1 MDLSQT
7 IKSAWL
13 SLGANKN
20 RSFLTMLGIIIG
32 IASVIV
38 IFSVGKGAESLIY
51 SQFTSIGSNL
61 IAILPGAA
69 DEEGPPASVFGI
81 TITTLKNRD
90 IAAVEQ
96 QLTDEIIAGTGYVRG
111 QDSVVYGNQSID
123 AAFVGVESDYLIVE
137 DAKVAEGRFFS
148 TDEEK
153 GLARVAVL
161 GSSIAEELF
170 FDESPLGKK
179 IKIGRESFIVI
190 GVMAKR
196 GTAGFVNQDRQVF
209 VPLETAQKI
218 LLGIDYLTLA
228 RLRVKDGYDLDQV
241 SERVRQILR
250 EQHNLTSGSEDD
262 FSVRNLDQAREVL
275 GRLTGALSLFL
286 AAIGAISLLVGG
298 IGIMNI
304 MLVAVN
310 ERVQE
315 IGLRRAVGA
324 KARDIELQFL
334 VEAVLLTFLGALVG
348 IFIGVIFSALTALV
362 ARGYGLSWQFQ
373 ITPFSVL
380 ISCVMAVLVGVVFG
394 YYPARRAAQ
403 LKPIEALRY
412 E

>member
-1 MDLSQT
+1 MDFGQT
-7 IKSAWL
+7 VKNAWL
-13 SLGANKN
+13 ALGANKN
-20 RSFLTMLGIIIG
+20 RSFLTMLGIVIG
-32 IASVIV
+32 IAAVIV
-38 IFSVGKGAESLIY
+38 IFSVGRGAESLIY
-51 SQFTSIGSNL
+51 NQFTSIGSNL
-61 IAILPGAA
+61 IAVLPGAA
-69 DEEGPPASVFGI
+69 EEEGPPASVFGI

-90 IAAVEQ
+90 ITAVEQ
-96 QLTDEIIAGTGYVRG
+96 QLADEIVAGSGYVRG
-111 QDSVVYGNQSID
+111 QDTITFGSQSVE
-123 AAFVGVESDYLIVE
+123 AAFVGVESDYLQVE
-137 DAKVAEGRFFS
+137 DVEVAQGRFFNS
-148 TDEEK
+148 DEEK

-170 FDESPLGKK
+170 FDQSPLGKK
-179 IKIGRESFIVI
+179 IRIGRESFVVI
-190 GVMAKR
+190 GVMAER
-196 GTAGFVNQDRQVF
+196 GVAGFINQDRQVF

-228 RLRVKDGYDLDQV
+228 RLRVKDGYDLELV
-241 SERVRQILR
+241 SERVRQVLR
-250 EQHNLTSGSEDD
+250 QQHNLSSSSKDD

-310 ERVQE
+310 ERTYE

-324 KARDIELQFL
+324 KAKDIELQFL
-334 VEAVLLTFLGALVG
+334 TEAVLLTLVG
-348 IFIGVIFSALTALV
+348 AGIGILLGILLSALV
-362 ARGYGLSWQFQ
+362 AVVAQGNGLSWQFE
-373 ITPFSVL
+373 ITPFSLL
-380 ISCVMAVLVGVVFG
+380 ISCLMAIVVGVVFG